1 MQYSSTRCLN
11 LFIFGPVVIS
21 TGLLLLL
28 TEAKFFLSHQGC
40 ASIAVD
46 KMDKDL
52 MIVGVGGIV
61 IGIVEVKLRLN
72 MEERKNNCGR
82 N

>member
-1 MQYSSTRCLN
+1 
-11 LFIFGPVVIS
+11 
-21 TGLLLLL
+21 
-28 TEAKFFLSHQGC
+28 
-40 ASIAVD
+40 
-46 KMDKDL
+46 MDKDL